1 MQVLTT
7 TQEPNM
13 VNLRVRF
20 RSNSDNFRL
29 STVNCA
35 MISPQVI
42 IVPEIISIKYFSFFK
57 GFFIKKIR
65 ENDVNRKREIEQ
77 RVV

>member
-1 MQVLTT
+1 
-7 TQEPNM
+7 
-13 VNLRVRF
+13 
-20 RSNSDNFRL
+20 
-29 STVNCA
+29 

>member
-1 MQVLTT
+1 
-7 TQEPNM
+7 M

-20 RSNSDNFRL
+20 RSNSDNFLL

-57 GFFIKKIR
+57 GFFYQK
-65 ENDVNRKREIEQ
+65 NS
-77 RVV
+77 